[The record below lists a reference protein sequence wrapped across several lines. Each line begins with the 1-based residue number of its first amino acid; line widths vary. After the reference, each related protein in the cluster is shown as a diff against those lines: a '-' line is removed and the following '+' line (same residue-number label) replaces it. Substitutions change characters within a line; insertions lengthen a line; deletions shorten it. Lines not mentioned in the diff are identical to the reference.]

1 MTDGQTTNDRPL
13 LSVENLKVYF
23 QSNGESARAV
33 DGISFEVREKETV
46 CIVGE
51 SGCGKTVSALS
62 ILGLIPTPPGEI
74 VDGQII
80 FSGQNLITLDEKA
93 MQKFRGNHI
102 SMIFQEP
109 LTSLNPVFTIEDQLG
124 EAVRIH
130 KSINTKEL
138 NRYCIQLLN
147 DVGIPSPKERLNDY
161 PHQLSGGQRQRVMIA
176 MALSCDPD
184 LIIADEPTTALD
196 VTVQAQILALLR
208 SIQKKRSMSIL
219 YISHDLG
226 VVSVIAN
233 RIYVM
238 YAGIIV
244 EQGNTDHI
252 FHAARH
258 PYTQGLLASLPS
270 LSKRGKRLYSIPG
283 SVPNPAYK
291 PDGCPFHPRC
301 SHAISSCQEEFPEM
315 CDYGHGHLARCPVLF
330 KSKGYNG
337 SSKILKNTMS

>member
-1 MTDGQTTNDRPL
+1 MDKRPMTHDKPL
-13 LSVENLKVYF
+13 LRVENLKVYF
-23 QSNGESARAV
+23 QNNEARARAV

-80 FSGQNLITLDEKA
+80 FSGQNLITLDEKE
-93 MQKFRGNHI
+93 MQKIRGNHI

-124 EAVRIH
+124 EAVRTH
-130 KSINTKEL
+130 KSIDAEEL

-147 DVGIPSPKERLNDY
+147 DVGIPSPKQRLNDY

-196 VTVQAQILALLR
+196 VTVQAQILALLK

-226 VVSVIAN
+226 VVSAIAN

-244 EQGNTDHI
+244 EQGNTDQI
-252 FHAARH
+252 FRAARH
-258 PYTQGLLASLPS
+258 PYTRGLLASLPS

-291 PDGCPFHPRC
+291 PEGCPFHPRC
-301 SHAISSCQEEFPEM
+301 SHAILSCQEEFPEM
-315 CDYGHGHLARCPVLF
+315 CDYGEGHWSRCPVLF
-330 KSKGYNG
+330 KSKGYKESRIQG
-337 SSKILKNTMS
+337 IK

>member
-1 MTDGQTTNDRPL
+1 MIDGRTTNDRPL
-13 LSVENLKVYF
+13 LCVENLKVYF
-23 QSNGESARAV
+23 QSNGARAHAV

-80 FSGQNLITLDEKA
+80 FSGQNLINLDEKT
-93 MQKFRGNHI
+93 MQKIRGNHI
-102 SMIFQEP
+102 SMVFQEP
-109 LTSLNPVFTIEDQLG
+109 LTSLNPVFTIGDQIG
-124 EAVRIH
+124 EAVRTHRHID
-130 KSINTKEL
+130 TETL
-138 NRYCIQLLN
+138 YRYCVQLLN
-147 DVGIPSPKERLNDY
+147 DVGIPSPKQRLNDY

-176 MALSCDPD
+176 MALACDPD

-196 VTVQAQILALLR
+196 VTVQAQILALFR
-208 SIQKKRSMSIL
+208 SIQKKRSMSVL

-226 VVSVIAN
+226 VVSAIAD

-244 EQGNTDHI
+244 EQGNTDQI
-252 FHAARH
+252 FRAARH

-283 SVPNPAYK
+283 SVPNPAYR
-291 PDGCPFHPRC
+291 PEGCPFHPRC
-301 SHAISSCQEEFPEM
+301 RHRILSCQKEYPGM
-315 CDYGHGHLARCPVLF
+315 CDYGEGHLGRCPVLF
-330 KSKGYNG
+330 ETGVCSK
-337 SSKILKNTMS
+337 